1 MTCCKCCLFCWFA
14 YFEFFR
20 IQLLCK
26 FEEANKEKSATVM
39 RYAQSEQ
46 KNIELQEKLQKADT
60 KLKDA
65 TKEVETL
72 KSKLKTVIAEKQKY
86 QETLENRV
94 NITLKLSYFCILNKV
109 LKFLN
114 NPCNLSLAT
123 VCI

>member
-1 MTCCKCCLFCWFA
+1 
-14 YFEFFR
+14 
-20 IQLLCK
+20 
-26 FEEANKEKSATVM
+26 M

-46 KNIELQEKLQKADT
+46 KNIELQDKLLKADT

-72 KSKLKTVIAEKQKY
+72 KSKLKTVVAEKQKY

-94 NITLKLSYFCILNKV
+94 NITLKPSYFCILNKV
-109 LKFLN
+109 LTFLN
-114 NPCNLSLAT
+114 NLCNLSLAT